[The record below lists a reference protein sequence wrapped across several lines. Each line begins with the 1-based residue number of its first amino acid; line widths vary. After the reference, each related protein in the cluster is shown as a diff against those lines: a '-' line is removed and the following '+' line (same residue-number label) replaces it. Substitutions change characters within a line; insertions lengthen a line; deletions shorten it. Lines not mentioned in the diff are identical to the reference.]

1 MSVTQI
7 SLPSR
12 STLGESSLPK
22 LEPNRVTNMCALV
35 RFVYTDMGVTAAK
48 AAGIDLPATSAEE
61 SASKIIEL
69 IDSAKKETVSGKFI
83 DVITG
88 DEMPW

>member
-1 MSVTQI
+1 MSQTQI

-12 STLGESSLPK
+12 STLGESFLLRLK
-22 LEPNRVTNMCALV
+22 PNHVTNMCALV

-48 AAGIDLPATSAEE
+48 AANIDLPPTSAEE
-61 SASKIIEL
+61 SASKILET
-69 IDSAKKETVSGKFI
+69 IDSATRETVSGKLI